1 MRTSP
6 PPLIPILRSR
16 VQAELLAFVLGDPTG
31 EWSLTELADALGSSA
46 ATVGREV
53 ERAAQAGLVRV
64 AEVGRTKLVSAETS
78 SEYFAPLA
86 RLLLLSFGP
95 RQRLAETLSGV
106 SGIEEA
112 YLFGSWA
119 DRYMGNEGAAPK
131 DIDVLVV
138 GTPDR
143 ADVYAVIEPLE
154 SELGRP
160 IQATFR
166 TRQQWDDPTDPFV
179 TTVRSRPMVVLFRDD
194 GQDS

>member
-16 VQAELLAFVLGDPTG
+16 IQAELLAFVLGDPTG
-31 EWSLTELADALGSSA
+31 EWSLTELANALGSSA

-119 DRYMGNEGAAPK
+119 DRYMGTEGAAPK

-143 ADVYAVIEPLE
+143 SDAYAVIEPLE
-154 SELGRP
+154 LELGRP
-160 IQATFR
+160 IQVTFR
-166 TRQQWDDPTDPFV
+166 TRQEWDNPEDPFV
-179 TTVRSRPMVVLFRDD
+179 TTVRSRPMVALFRE
-194 GQDS
+194 DSADS